1 MKRSL
6 ISILFAMLLLPS
18 SFGYEWGLSLVN
30 STEFKGQEFDSL
42 KLNQNDSLSLWTKIP
57 FNKNNSSYLVGDV
70 SYHFKY
76 EDAGNNPV
84 GLQNIVNLNMFKFVS
99 EISFN
104 NVNKF
109 FIMAGRFPLVDS
121 SRKVFAQSSDG
132 LYLKYAGVFT
142 NISLY
147 GGYTGLLNSKEVTVL
162 TPSETKYKEA
172 SNDFYTLAPK
182 YVPVSVMFN
191 FPSLFANQQLNIQGW
206 GFLDLNGDNFNRYY
220 ANIELDG
227 YLAGVLCLISES
239 LINNSQFNILAFVID
254 EMAYHVAR
262 FIENV
267 LLNGGGSVE
276 GLSTLTNSMT
286 AASANAI
293 TSDEVIQ
300 LQARVKD
307 IYQDP
312 ALWIMSVNTRTALRL
327 LKDEV
332 GRYMLQDDI
341 TAPFGKILL
350 GKPVYVSDNMNDM
363 SAGKTTIYYGDMSGL
378 ATKFSETMSV
388 KVLREKYATQHAV
401 GVVGWLEFDSK
412 VENAQKITK
421 LVMAGTPVSA

>member
-57 FNKNNSSYLVGDV
+57 FNKSNSSYLVGDV

-76 EDAGNNPV
+76 EDAGNDPV
-84 GLQNIVNLNMFKFVS
+84 GFQNIVNLNMFKFVS
-99 EISFN
+99 ELSFN
-104 NVNKF
+104 NVNKM
-109 FIMAGRFPLVDS
+109 FIMAGRFPIVDS

-206 GFLDLNGDNFNRYY
+206 GFLDLNGDDFNRYY

-227 YLAGVLCLISES
+227 YLAKGLHYSLSSVFGTVNFENLMNCSELTIKYFISEPFALQCSALYASGKNEIFDAFTGVTSNSVILAYENTECSNLFKAELGAVVSVLQKCLISAKGAYVADFTEES
-239 LINNSQFNILAFVID
+239 MDYRGIQWESNIIWNIFDDVQLSASMGQFYGQD
-254 EMAYHVAR
+254 
-262 FIENV
+262 
-267 LLNGGGSVE
+267 S
-276 GLSTLTNSMT
+276 
-286 AASANAI
+286 
-293 TSDEVIQ
+293 
-300 LQARVKD
+300 KD
-307 IYQDP
+307 NQTR
-312 ALWIMSVNTRTALRL
+312 MSVNL
-327 LKDEV
+327 
-332 GRYMLQDDI
+332 
-341 TAPFGKILL
+341 
-350 GKPVYVSDNMNDM
+350 N
-363 SAGKTTIYYGDMSGL
+363 L
-378 ATKFSETMSV
+378 AF
-388 KVLREKYATQHAV
+388 
-401 GVVGWLEFDSK
+401 
-412 VENAQKITK
+412 
-421 LVMAGTPVSA
+421 

>member
-57 FNKNNSSYLVGDV
+57 FNKSNSSYLVGDV

-84 GLQNIVNLNMFKFVS
+84 GFQNIVNLNMFKFVS
-99 EISFN
+99 ELSFN
-104 NVNKF
+104 NVNKM
-109 FIMAGRFPLVDS
+109 FIMAGRFPIVDS

-182 YVPVSVMFN
+182 YVPISVMFN

-206 GFLDLNGDNFNRYY
+206 GFLDLNGDDFNRYY

-227 YLAGVLCLISES
+227 YLAKGLHYSLSSVFGTVNFENLMNCSELAIKYFVSEPFALQCSALYASGKNEIFDAFTGVTSNSVILAYENTECSNLFKAELGAVVSVLQKCLISAKGAYVADFTEES
-239 LINNSQFNILAFVID
+239 MDYRGIQWESNIIWNIFDDVQLSASMGQFYGQD
-254 EMAYHVAR
+254 
-262 FIENV
+262 
-267 LLNGGGSVE
+267 S
-276 GLSTLTNSMT
+276 
-286 AASANAI
+286 
-293 TSDEVIQ
+293 
-300 LQARVKD
+300 KD
-307 IYQDP
+307 NQTR
-312 ALWIMSVNTRTALRL
+312 MSVNL
-327 LKDEV
+327 
-332 GRYMLQDDI
+332 
-341 TAPFGKILL
+341 
-350 GKPVYVSDNMNDM
+350 N
-363 SAGKTTIYYGDMSGL
+363 L
-378 ATKFSETMSV
+378 AF
-388 KVLREKYATQHAV
+388 
-401 GVVGWLEFDSK
+401 
-412 VENAQKITK
+412 
-421 LVMAGTPVSA
+421 

>member
-57 FNKNNSSYLVGDV
+57 FNKSNSSYFVGDA

-99 EISFN
+99 ELSFN
-104 NVNKF
+104 NVNKL
-109 FIMAGRFPLVDS
+109 FIMAGRFPIVDS

-227 YLAGVLCLISES
+227 YLAKGLNYSLSSVFGTVNFENLMNCSELNIKYFISEPFALQCSALYASGKNEIFDAFTGVTSNSVILAYENTECSNLFKAELGAVVSVKQKCLISAKGAYVADFTDES
-239 LINNSQFNILAFVID
+239 MNYRGIQWESNIIWNIFD
-254 EMAYHVAR
+254 
-262 FIENV
+262 
-267 LLNGGGSVE
+267 
-276 GLSTLTNSMT
+276 
-286 AASANAI
+286 
-293 TSDEVIQ
+293 DIQ
-300 LQARVKD
+300 LSASMGQFYGQDSKD
-307 IYQDP
+307 NRTS
-312 ALWIMSVNTRTALRL
+312 MSVNLCLT
-327 LKDEV
+327 
-332 GRYMLQDDI
+332 
-341 TAPFGKILL
+341 F
-350 GKPVYVSDNMNDM
+350 
-363 SAGKTTIYYGDMSGL
+363 
-378 ATKFSETMSV
+378 
-388 KVLREKYATQHAV
+388 
-401 GVVGWLEFDSK
+401 
-412 VENAQKITK
+412 
-421 LVMAGTPVSA
+421 

>member
-57 FNKNNSSYLVGDV
+57 FNKSNSSYLVGDV

-99 EISFN
+99 ELSFN
-104 NVNKF
+104 NDNKL
-109 FIMAGRFPLVDS
+109 FIMAGRFPIVDS
-121 SRKVFAQSSDG
+121 SRKVFTQASDG

-162 TPSETKYKEA
+162 TPAETKYKEA

-227 YLAGVLCLISES
+227 YLAKGLHYSLSSVFGTVNFENLMNCSELNIKYFISEPFALQCSALYASGKNEIFDAFTGVTSNSVILAYENTECSNLFKAELGAVVSVKQKCLISAKGAYVADFTDES
-239 LINNSQFNILAFVID
+239 MDYRGIQWESNIIWNIFDDVQLSASMGQFYGQDSKDN
-254 EMAYHVAR
+254 R
-262 FIENV
+262 
-267 LLNGGGSVE
+267 
-276 GLSTLTNSMT
+276 
-286 AASANAI
+286 
-293 TSDEVIQ
+293 TS
-300 LQARVKD
+300 
-307 IYQDP
+307 
-312 ALWIMSVNTRTALRL
+312 MSVNLCLT
-327 LKDEV
+327 
-332 GRYMLQDDI
+332 
-341 TAPFGKILL
+341 F
-350 GKPVYVSDNMNDM
+350 
-363 SAGKTTIYYGDMSGL
+363 
-378 ATKFSETMSV
+378 
-388 KVLREKYATQHAV
+388 
-401 GVVGWLEFDSK
+401 
-412 VENAQKITK
+412 
-421 LVMAGTPVSA
+421 

>member
-57 FNKNNSSYLVGDV
+57 FNKSNSSYLVGDV

-84 GLQNIVNLNMFKFVS
+84 GFQNIVNLNMFKFVS
-99 EISFN
+99 ELSFN
-104 NVNKF
+104 NVNKM
-109 FIMAGRFPLVDS
+109 FIMAGRFPIVDS

-182 YVPVSVMFN
+182 YVPISVMFN

-206 GFLDLNGDNFNRYY
+206 GFLDLNGDDFNRYY

-227 YLAGVLCLISES
+227 YLAKGLHYSLSSVFGTVNFENLMNCSELTIKYFVSEPFALQCSALYASGKNEIFDAFTGVTSNSVILAYENTECSNLFKAELGAVVSVLQKCLISAKGAYVADFTEES
-239 LINNSQFNILAFVID
+239 MDYRGIQWESNIIWNIFDDVQLSASMGQFYGQD
-254 EMAYHVAR
+254 
-262 FIENV
+262 
-267 LLNGGGSVE
+267 S
-276 GLSTLTNSMT
+276 
-286 AASANAI
+286 
-293 TSDEVIQ
+293 
-300 LQARVKD
+300 KD
-307 IYQDP
+307 NQTR
-312 ALWIMSVNTRTALRL
+312 MSVNL
-327 LKDEV
+327 
-332 GRYMLQDDI
+332 
-341 TAPFGKILL
+341 
-350 GKPVYVSDNMNDM
+350 N
-363 SAGKTTIYYGDMSGL
+363 L
-378 ATKFSETMSV
+378 AF
-388 KVLREKYATQHAV
+388 
-401 GVVGWLEFDSK
+401 
-412 VENAQKITK
+412 
-421 LVMAGTPVSA
+421 

>member
-57 FNKNNSSYLVGDV
+57 FNKSNSSYLVGDI

-99 EISFN
+99 ELSFN
-104 NVNKF
+104 NVNKL
-109 FIMAGRFPLVDS
+109 FIMAGRFPIVDS

-227 YLAGVLCLISES
+227 YLAKGLNYSLSSVFGTVNFENLMNCSELNIKYFISEPFALQCSALYASGKNEIFDAFTGVTSNSVILAYENTECSNLFKAELGAVVSVKQKCLISAKGAYVADFTDES
-239 LINNSQFNILAFVID
+239 MNYRGIQWESNIIWNIFD
-254 EMAYHVAR
+254 
-262 FIENV
+262 
-267 LLNGGGSVE
+267 
-276 GLSTLTNSMT
+276 
-286 AASANAI
+286 
-293 TSDEVIQ
+293 DIQ
-300 LQARVKD
+300 LSASMGQFYGQDSKD
-307 IYQDP
+307 NRTS
-312 ALWIMSVNTRTALRL
+312 MSVNLCLT
-327 LKDEV
+327 
-332 GRYMLQDDI
+332 
-341 TAPFGKILL
+341 F
-350 GKPVYVSDNMNDM
+350 
-363 SAGKTTIYYGDMSGL
+363 
-378 ATKFSETMSV
+378 
-388 KVLREKYATQHAV
+388 
-401 GVVGWLEFDSK
+401 
-412 VENAQKITK
+412 
-421 LVMAGTPVSA
+421 

>member
-57 FNKNNSSYLVGDV
+57 FNKSNSSYLVGDV

-109 FIMAGRFPLVDS
+109 FIMAGRFPIVDS
-121 SRKVFAQSSDG
+121 SRKVFTQASDG
-132 LYLKYAGVFT
+132 LYLKYAGFFT

-206 GFLDLNGDNFNRYY
+206 GFLDLNGDDFNRYY

-227 YLAGVLCLISES
+227 YLAKGLNYSLSSVFGTVNFENLMNCSELNIKYFISEPFALQCSALYASGKNEIFDAFTGVTSNSVILAYENTECSNLFKAELGAVVSVKQKCLISAKGAYVADFTDES
-239 LINNSQFNILAFVID
+239 MNYRGIQWESNIVWNIFD
-254 EMAYHVAR
+254 
-262 FIENV
+262 
-267 LLNGGGSVE
+267 
-276 GLSTLTNSMT
+276 
-286 AASANAI
+286 
-293 TSDEVIQ
+293 DIQ
-300 LQARVKD
+300 LSASMGQFYGQDSKD
-307 IYQDP
+307 NRTS
-312 ALWIMSVNTRTALRL
+312 MSVNLCLT
-327 LKDEV
+327 
-332 GRYMLQDDI
+332 
-341 TAPFGKILL
+341 F
-350 GKPVYVSDNMNDM
+350 
-363 SAGKTTIYYGDMSGL
+363 
-378 ATKFSETMSV
+378 
-388 KVLREKYATQHAV
+388 
-401 GVVGWLEFDSK
+401 
-412 VENAQKITK
+412 
-421 LVMAGTPVSA
+421 

>member
-57 FNKNNSSYLVGDV
+57 FNKSNSSYLVGDV

-84 GLQNIVNLNMFKFVS
+84 GFQNIVNLNMFKFVS
-99 EISFN
+99 ELSFN
-104 NVNKF
+104 NVNKM
-109 FIMAGRFPLVDS
+109 FIMAGRFPIVDS

-162 TPSETKYKEA
+162 TPAETKYKEA

-206 GFLDLNGDNFNRYY
+206 GFLDLNGDDFNRYY

-227 YLAGVLCLISES
+227 YLAKGLNYSLSSVFGTVNFENLMNCSELTIKYFVSEPFALQCSALYASGKNEIFDAFTGVTSNSVILAYENTECSNLFKAELGAVVSVLQKCLISAKGAYVADFTEES
-239 LINNSQFNILAFVID
+239 MDYRGIQWESNIIWNIFDDVQLSASMGQFYGQD
-254 EMAYHVAR
+254 
-262 FIENV
+262 
-267 LLNGGGSVE
+267 S
-276 GLSTLTNSMT
+276 
-286 AASANAI
+286 
-293 TSDEVIQ
+293 
-300 LQARVKD
+300 KD
-307 IYQDP
+307 NQTR
-312 ALWIMSVNTRTALRL
+312 MSVNL
-327 LKDEV
+327 
-332 GRYMLQDDI
+332 
-341 TAPFGKILL
+341 
-350 GKPVYVSDNMNDM
+350 N
-363 SAGKTTIYYGDMSGL
+363 L
-378 ATKFSETMSV
+378 AF
-388 KVLREKYATQHAV
+388 
-401 GVVGWLEFDSK
+401 
-412 VENAQKITK
+412 
-421 LVMAGTPVSA
+421 

>member
-57 FNKNNSSYLVGDV
+57 FNKSNSSYLVGDV

-84 GLQNIVNLNMFKFVS
+84 GFQNIVNLNMFKFVS
-99 EISFN
+99 ELSFN
-104 NVNKF
+104 NVNKM
-109 FIMAGRFPLVDS
+109 FIMAGRFPIVDS

-191 FPSLFANQQLNIQGW
+191 FPALFANQQLNIQGW
-206 GFLDLNGDNFNRYY
+206 GFLDLNGDDFNRYY

-227 YLAGVLCLISES
+227 YLAKGLHYSLSSVFGTVNFENLMNCSELTIKYFVSEPFALQCSALYASGKNEIFDAFTGVTSNSVILAYENTECSNLFKAELGAVVSVLQKCLISAKGAYVADFTEES
-239 LINNSQFNILAFVID
+239 MDYRGIQWESNIIWNIFDDVQLSASMGQFYGQD
-254 EMAYHVAR
+254 
-262 FIENV
+262 
-267 LLNGGGSVE
+267 S
-276 GLSTLTNSMT
+276 
-286 AASANAI
+286 
-293 TSDEVIQ
+293 
-300 LQARVKD
+300 KD
-307 IYQDP
+307 NQTR
-312 ALWIMSVNTRTALRL
+312 MSVNL
-327 LKDEV
+327 
-332 GRYMLQDDI
+332 
-341 TAPFGKILL
+341 
-350 GKPVYVSDNMNDM
+350 N
-363 SAGKTTIYYGDMSGL
+363 L
-378 ATKFSETMSV
+378 AF
-388 KVLREKYATQHAV
+388 
-401 GVVGWLEFDSK
+401 
-412 VENAQKITK
+412 
-421 LVMAGTPVSA
+421 

>member
-57 FNKNNSSYLVGDV
+57 FNKSNSSYLVGDV

-84 GLQNIVNLNMFKFVS
+84 GFQNIVNLNMFKFVS
-99 EISFN
+99 ELSFN
-104 NVNKF
+104 NVNKM
-109 FIMAGRFPLVDS
+109 FIMAGRFPIVDS

-206 GFLDLNGDNFNRYY
+206 GFLDLNGDDFNRYY

-227 YLAGVLCLISES
+227 YLAKGLHYSLSSVFGTVNFENLMNCSEITLKYFISEPFALQCSALYASGKNEIFDAFTGVTSNSVILAYENTECSNLFKAELGAVVSVLQKCLISAKGAYVADFTEES
-239 LINNSQFNILAFVID
+239 MDYRGIQWESNIIWNIFDDVQLSASMGQFYGQD
-254 EMAYHVAR
+254 
-262 FIENV
+262 
-267 LLNGGGSVE
+267 S
-276 GLSTLTNSMT
+276 
-286 AASANAI
+286 
-293 TSDEVIQ
+293 
-300 LQARVKD
+300 KD
-307 IYQDP
+307 NQTR
-312 ALWIMSVNTRTALRL
+312 MSVNL
-327 LKDEV
+327 
-332 GRYMLQDDI
+332 
-341 TAPFGKILL
+341 
-350 GKPVYVSDNMNDM
+350 N
-363 SAGKTTIYYGDMSGL
+363 L
-378 ATKFSETMSV
+378 AF
-388 KVLREKYATQHAV
+388 
-401 GVVGWLEFDSK
+401 
-412 VENAQKITK
+412 
-421 LVMAGTPVSA
+421 

>member
-57 FNKNNSSYLVGDV
+57 FNKSNSSYLVGDV

-99 EISFN
+99 ELSFN
-104 NVNKF
+104 NVNKM
-109 FIMAGRFPLVDS
+109 FIMAGRFPIVDS

-206 GFLDLNGDNFNRYY
+206 GFLDLNGDDFNRYY

-227 YLAGVLCLISES
+227 YLAKGLNYSLSSVFGTVNFENLMNCSELTIKYFVSEPFALQCSALYASGKNEIFDAFTGVTSNSVILAYENTECSNLFKAELGAVVSVLQKCLISAKGAYVADFTEES
-239 LINNSQFNILAFVID
+239 MDYRGIQWESNIIWNIFDDVQLSASMGQFYGQD
-254 EMAYHVAR
+254 
-262 FIENV
+262 
-267 LLNGGGSVE
+267 S
-276 GLSTLTNSMT
+276 
-286 AASANAI
+286 
-293 TSDEVIQ
+293 
-300 LQARVKD
+300 KD
-307 IYQDP
+307 NQTR
-312 ALWIMSVNTRTALRL
+312 MSVNL
-327 LKDEV
+327 
-332 GRYMLQDDI
+332 
-341 TAPFGKILL
+341 
-350 GKPVYVSDNMNDM
+350 N
-363 SAGKTTIYYGDMSGL
+363 L
-378 ATKFSETMSV
+378 AF
-388 KVLREKYATQHAV
+388 
-401 GVVGWLEFDSK
+401 
-412 VENAQKITK
+412 
-421 LVMAGTPVSA
+421 

>member
-30 STEFKGQEFDSL
+30 STEFNGQEFDSL

-57 FNKNNSSYLVGDV
+57 FNKSNSSYLVGDV

-99 EISFN
+99 ELSFN
-104 NVNKF
+104 NVNKM
-109 FIMAGRFPLVDS
+109 FIMAGRFPIVDS

-206 GFLDLNGDNFNRYY
+206 GFLDLNGDDFNRYY

-227 YLAGVLCLISES
+227 YLAKGLHYSLSSVFGTVNFENLMNCSELTIKYFVSEPFALQCSALYASGKNEIFDAFTGVTSNSVILAYENTECSNLFKAELGAVVSVLQKCLISAKGAYVADFTEES
-239 LINNSQFNILAFVID
+239 MDYRGIQWESNIIWNIFDDVQLSASMGQFYGQD
-254 EMAYHVAR
+254 
-262 FIENV
+262 
-267 LLNGGGSVE
+267 S
-276 GLSTLTNSMT
+276 
-286 AASANAI
+286 
-293 TSDEVIQ
+293 
-300 LQARVKD
+300 KD
-307 IYQDP
+307 NQTR
-312 ALWIMSVNTRTALRL
+312 MSVNL
-327 LKDEV
+327 
-332 GRYMLQDDI
+332 
-341 TAPFGKILL
+341 
-350 GKPVYVSDNMNDM
+350 N
-363 SAGKTTIYYGDMSGL
+363 L
-378 ATKFSETMSV
+378 AF
-388 KVLREKYATQHAV
+388 
-401 GVVGWLEFDSK
+401 
-412 VENAQKITK
+412 
-421 LVMAGTPVSA
+421 

>member
-57 FNKNNSSYLVGDV
+57 FNKSNSSYLVGDV

-76 EDAGNNPV
+76 EDAGNNPI

-99 EISFN
+99 ELSFN
-104 NVNKF
+104 NVNKM
-109 FIMAGRFPLVDS
+109 FIMAGRFPIVDS

-162 TPSETKYKEA
+162 TPAETKYKEA

-206 GFLDLNGDNFNRYY
+206 GFLDLNGDDFNRYY

-227 YLAGVLCLISES
+227 YLAKGLNYSLSSVFGTVNFENLMNCSELNIKYFISEPFALQGS
-239 LINNSQFNILAFVID
+239 VLYASGKNEIFDAFTGVTSNSVILA
-254 EMAYHVAR
+254 Y
-262 FIENV
+262 ENTECSN
-267 LLNGGGSVE
+267 LFKAE
-276 GLSTLTNSMT
+276 
-286 AASANAI
+286 
-293 TSDEVIQ
+293 
-300 LQARVKD
+300 
-307 IYQDP
+307 
-312 ALWIMSVNTRTALRL
+312 
-327 LKDEV
+327 
-332 GRYMLQDDI
+332 
-341 TAPFGKILL
+341 L
-350 GKPVYVSDNMNDM
+350 G
-363 SAGKTTIYYGDMSGL
+363 
-378 ATKFSETMSV
+378 
-388 KVLREKYATQHAV
+388 AV
-401 GVVGWLEFDSK
+401 V
-412 VENAQKITK
+412 
-421 LVMAGTPVSA
+421 

>member
-57 FNKNNSSYLVGDV
+57 FNKSNSSYLVGDV

-99 EISFN
+99 ELSFN
-104 NVNKF
+104 NVNKM
-109 FIMAGRFPLVDS
+109 FIMAGRFPIVDS

-162 TPSETKYKEA
+162 TPAETKYKEA

-227 YLAGVLCLISES
+227 YLAKGLNYSLSSVFGTVNFENLMNCSELNIKYFISEPFALQGSVLYASGKNGMFDTFTGVTSNSVILAYENTECSNLFKAELGAVVSVLQKCLISAKGAYVADFTEES
-239 LINNSQFNILAFVID
+239 MDYRGIQWESNIIWNIFDDVQLSASMGQFYGQD
-254 EMAYHVAR
+254 
-262 FIENV
+262 
-267 LLNGGGSVE
+267 S
-276 GLSTLTNSMT
+276 
-286 AASANAI
+286 
-293 TSDEVIQ
+293 
-300 LQARVKD
+300 KD
-307 IYQDP
+307 NQTR
-312 ALWIMSVNTRTALRL
+312 MSVNL
-327 LKDEV
+327 
-332 GRYMLQDDI
+332 
-341 TAPFGKILL
+341 
-350 GKPVYVSDNMNDM
+350 N
-363 SAGKTTIYYGDMSGL
+363 L
-378 ATKFSETMSV
+378 AF
-388 KVLREKYATQHAV
+388 
-401 GVVGWLEFDSK
+401 
-412 VENAQKITK
+412 
-421 LVMAGTPVSA
+421 

>member
-1 MKRSL
+1 MKRSF

-57 FNKNNSSYLVGDV
+57 FNKSNSSYLVGDV

-99 EISFN
+99 ELSFN
-104 NVNKF
+104 NVNKM
-109 FIMAGRFPLVDS
+109 FIMAGRFPIVDS

-162 TPSETKYKEA
+162 TPAETKYKEA

-206 GFLDLNGDNFNRYY
+206 GFLDLNGDDFNRYY

-227 YLAGVLCLISES
+227 YLAKGLHYSLSSVFGTVNFENLMNCSELTIKYFVSEPFALQCSALYASGKNGMFDAFTSVTSNSVILAYENTECSNLFKAELGAVVSVLQKCLISAKGAYVADFTEES
-239 LINNSQFNILAFVID
+239 MDYRGIQWESNIIWNIFDDVQLSASMGQFYGQD
-254 EMAYHVAR
+254 
-262 FIENV
+262 
-267 LLNGGGSVE
+267 S
-276 GLSTLTNSMT
+276 
-286 AASANAI
+286 
-293 TSDEVIQ
+293 
-300 LQARVKD
+300 KD
-307 IYQDP
+307 NQTR
-312 ALWIMSVNTRTALRL
+312 MSVNL
-327 LKDEV
+327 
-332 GRYMLQDDI
+332 
-341 TAPFGKILL
+341 
-350 GKPVYVSDNMNDM
+350 N
-363 SAGKTTIYYGDMSGL
+363 L
-378 ATKFSETMSV
+378 AF
-388 KVLREKYATQHAV
+388 
-401 GVVGWLEFDSK
+401 
-412 VENAQKITK
+412 
-421 LVMAGTPVSA
+421 

>member
-57 FNKNNSSYLVGDV
+57 FNKSNSSYLVGDV

-84 GLQNIVNLNMFKFVS
+84 GFQNIVNLNMFKFVS
-99 EISFN
+99 ELSFN
-104 NVNKF
+104 NVNKM
-109 FIMAGRFPLVDS
+109 FIMAGRFPIVDS

-227 YLAGVLCLISES
+227 YLAKGLHYSLSSVFGTVNFENLMNCSELTIKYFVSEPFALQCSALYASGKNEIFDAFTGVTSNSVILAYENTECSNLFKAELGAVVSVLQKCLISAKGAYVADFTEES
-239 LINNSQFNILAFVID
+239 MDYRGIQWESNIIWNIFDDVQLSASMGQFYGQD
-254 EMAYHVAR
+254 
-262 FIENV
+262 
-267 LLNGGGSVE
+267 S
-276 GLSTLTNSMT
+276 
-286 AASANAI
+286 
-293 TSDEVIQ
+293 
-300 LQARVKD
+300 KD
-307 IYQDP
+307 NQTR
-312 ALWIMSVNTRTALRL
+312 MSVNL
-327 LKDEV
+327 
-332 GRYMLQDDI
+332 
-341 TAPFGKILL
+341 
-350 GKPVYVSDNMNDM
+350 N
-363 SAGKTTIYYGDMSGL
+363 L
-378 ATKFSETMSV
+378 AF
-388 KVLREKYATQHAV
+388 
-401 GVVGWLEFDSK
+401 
-412 VENAQKITK
+412 
-421 LVMAGTPVSA
+421 

>member
-57 FNKNNSSYLVGDV
+57 FNKSNSSYLVGDV

-84 GLQNIVNLNMFKFVS
+84 GFQNIVNLNMFKFVS
-99 EISFN
+99 ELSFN
-104 NVNKF
+104 NVNKM
-109 FIMAGRFPLVDS
+109 FIMAGRFPIVDS

-206 GFLDLNGDNFNRYY
+206 GFLDLNGDDFNRYY

-227 YLAGVLCLISES
+227 YLAKGLHYSLSSVFGTVNFENLMNCSELTIKYFVSEPFALQCSALYASGKNEIFDAFTGVTSNSVILAYENTECSNLFKAELGAVVSVLQKCLISAKGAYVADFTEES
-239 LINNSQFNILAFVID
+239 MDYRGIQWESNIIWNIFDDVQLSASMGQFYGQD
-254 EMAYHVAR
+254 
-262 FIENV
+262 
-267 LLNGGGSVE
+267 S
-276 GLSTLTNSMT
+276 
-286 AASANAI
+286 
-293 TSDEVIQ
+293 
-300 LQARVKD
+300 KD
-307 IYQDP
+307 NQTR
-312 ALWIMSVNTRTALRL
+312 MSVNL
-327 LKDEV
+327 
-332 GRYMLQDDI
+332 
-341 TAPFGKILL
+341 
-350 GKPVYVSDNMNDM
+350 N
-363 SAGKTTIYYGDMSGL
+363 L
-378 ATKFSETMSV
+378 AF
-388 KVLREKYATQHAV
+388 
-401 GVVGWLEFDSK
+401 
-412 VENAQKITK
+412 
-421 LVMAGTPVSA
+421 

>member
-57 FNKNNSSYLVGDV
+57 FNKSNSSYLVGDV

-99 EISFN
+99 ELSFN
-104 NVNKF
+104 NVNKM
-109 FIMAGRFPLVDS
+109 FIMAGRFPIVDS

-206 GFLDLNGDNFNRYY
+206 GFLDLNGDDFNRYY

-227 YLAGVLCLISES
+227 YLAKGLHYALSSVFGTVNFENLMNCSELTIKYFVSEPFALQCSALYASGKNEIFDAFTGVTSNSVILAYENTECSNLFKAELGAVVSVLQKCLISAKGAYVADFTEES
-239 LINNSQFNILAFVID
+239 MDYRGIQWESNIIWNIFDDVQLSASMGQFYGQD
-254 EMAYHVAR
+254 
-262 FIENV
+262 
-267 LLNGGGSVE
+267 S
-276 GLSTLTNSMT
+276 
-286 AASANAI
+286 
-293 TSDEVIQ
+293 
-300 LQARVKD
+300 KD
-307 IYQDP
+307 NQTR
-312 ALWIMSVNTRTALRL
+312 MSVNL
-327 LKDEV
+327 
-332 GRYMLQDDI
+332 
-341 TAPFGKILL
+341 
-350 GKPVYVSDNMNDM
+350 N
-363 SAGKTTIYYGDMSGL
+363 L
-378 ATKFSETMSV
+378 AF
-388 KVLREKYATQHAV
+388 
-401 GVVGWLEFDSK
+401 
-412 VENAQKITK
+412 
-421 LVMAGTPVSA
+421 

>member
-42 KLNQNDSLSLWTKIP
+42 KLNQNASLSLWTKIP
-57 FNKNNSSYLVGDV
+57 FNKSNSSYLVGDV

-84 GLQNIVNLNMFKFVS
+84 GFQNIVNLNMFKFVS
-99 EISFN
+99 ELSFN
-104 NVNKF
+104 NVNKM
-109 FIMAGRFPLVDS
+109 FIMAGRFPIVDS

-206 GFLDLNGDNFNRYY
+206 GFLDLNGDDFNRYY

-227 YLAGVLCLISES
+227 YLAKGLNYSLSSVFGTVNFENLMNCSELTIKYFISEPFALQCSALYASGKNEIFDAFTGVTSNSVILAYENTECSNLFKAELGAVVSVLQKCLISAKGAYVADFTEES
-239 LINNSQFNILAFVID
+239 MDYRGIQWESNIIWNIFDDVQLSASMGQFYGQD
-254 EMAYHVAR
+254 
-262 FIENV
+262 
-267 LLNGGGSVE
+267 S
-276 GLSTLTNSMT
+276 
-286 AASANAI
+286 
-293 TSDEVIQ
+293 
-300 LQARVKD
+300 KD
-307 IYQDP
+307 NQTR
-312 ALWIMSVNTRTALRL
+312 MSVNL
-327 LKDEV
+327 
-332 GRYMLQDDI
+332 
-341 TAPFGKILL
+341 
-350 GKPVYVSDNMNDM
+350 N
-363 SAGKTTIYYGDMSGL
+363 L
-378 ATKFSETMSV
+378 AF
-388 KVLREKYATQHAV
+388 
-401 GVVGWLEFDSK
+401 
-412 VENAQKITK
+412 
-421 LVMAGTPVSA
+421 

>member
-57 FNKNNSSYLVGDV
+57 FNKSNSSYLVGDV

-84 GLQNIVNLNMFKFVS
+84 GFQNIVNLNMFKFVS
-99 EISFN
+99 ELSFN
-104 NVNKF
+104 NVNKM
-109 FIMAGRFPLVDS
+109 FIMAGRFPIVDS

-227 YLAGVLCLISES
+227 YLAKGLNYSLSSVFGTVNFENLMNCSELNIKYFISEPFALQGSVLYASGKNGMFDTFTGVTSNSVILAYENTECSNLFKAELGAVVSVLQKCLISAKGAYVADFTEES
-239 LINNSQFNILAFVID
+239 MDYRGIQWESNIIWNIFDDVQLSASMGQFYGQD
-254 EMAYHVAR
+254 
-262 FIENV
+262 
-267 LLNGGGSVE
+267 S
-276 GLSTLTNSMT
+276 
-286 AASANAI
+286 
-293 TSDEVIQ
+293 
-300 LQARVKD
+300 KD
-307 IYQDP
+307 NQTR
-312 ALWIMSVNTRTALRL
+312 MSVNL
-327 LKDEV
+327 
-332 GRYMLQDDI
+332 
-341 TAPFGKILL
+341 
-350 GKPVYVSDNMNDM
+350 N
-363 SAGKTTIYYGDMSGL
+363 L
-378 ATKFSETMSV
+378 AF
-388 KVLREKYATQHAV
+388 
-401 GVVGWLEFDSK
+401 
-412 VENAQKITK
+412 
-421 LVMAGTPVSA
+421 

>member
-1 MKRSL
+1 MKRSF

-57 FNKNNSSYLVGDV
+57 FNKSNSSYLVGDV

-84 GLQNIVNLNMFKFVS
+84 GFQNIVNLNMFKFVS
-99 EISFN
+99 ELSFN
-104 NVNKF
+104 NVNKM
-109 FIMAGRFPLVDS
+109 FIMAGRFPIVDS

-206 GFLDLNGDNFNRYY
+206 GFLDLNGDDFNRYY

-227 YLAGVLCLISES
+227 YLAKGLHYSLSSVFGTVNFENLMNCSELTIKYFVSEPFALQCSALYASGKNEIFDAFTGVTSNSVILAYENTECSNLFKAELGAVVSVLQKCLISAKGAYVADFTEES
-239 LINNSQFNILAFVID
+239 MDYRGIQWESNIIWNIFDDVQLSASMGQFYGQD
-254 EMAYHVAR
+254 
-262 FIENV
+262 
-267 LLNGGGSVE
+267 S
-276 GLSTLTNSMT
+276 
-286 AASANAI
+286 
-293 TSDEVIQ
+293 
-300 LQARVKD
+300 KD
-307 IYQDP
+307 NQTR
-312 ALWIMSVNTRTALRL
+312 MSVNL
-327 LKDEV
+327 
-332 GRYMLQDDI
+332 
-341 TAPFGKILL
+341 
-350 GKPVYVSDNMNDM
+350 N
-363 SAGKTTIYYGDMSGL
+363 L
-378 ATKFSETMSV
+378 AF
-388 KVLREKYATQHAV
+388 
-401 GVVGWLEFDSK
+401 
-412 VENAQKITK
+412 
-421 LVMAGTPVSA
+421 